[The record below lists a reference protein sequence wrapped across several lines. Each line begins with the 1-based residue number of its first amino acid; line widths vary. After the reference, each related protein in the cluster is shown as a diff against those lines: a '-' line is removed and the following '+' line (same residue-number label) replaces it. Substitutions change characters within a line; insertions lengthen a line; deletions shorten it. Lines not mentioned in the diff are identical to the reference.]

1 MGLTEITEQ
10 NYQKEVVESALP
22 VVIKFYDA
30 HCDVCKLLSPVMD
43 KVSKD
48 YEGKAKFANCD
59 RLAYSEIAR
68 KYGIQA
74 ASQIAVLY
82 KGQKLGLIPG
92 ATVSTSGH
100 GAAKEDFLK
109 QRIDRCLEGIVKP

>member
-10 NYQKEVVESALP
+10 NYQDEVVKSAIP
-22 VVIKFYDA
+22 VVIKFYDS
-30 HCDVCKLLSPVMD
+30 HCDVCKLLSPVME

-68 KYGIQA
+68 KYGISV
-74 ASQIAVLY
+74 ASQIAVIY
-82 KGQKLGLIPG
+82 KGNKLGLIPG
-92 ATVSTSGH
+92 ANISTNGGH

-109 QRIDRCLEGIVKP
+109 QRINRYLEGIVK